1 MNRRTLLFLAVS
13 LCLLSP
19 DLRAQPGDVVSLYAA
34 GNSRYRT
41 GDFSGAE
48 KAYRELLSR
57 GIDGGEVLYNL
68 GNACFKQGR
77 LGEAIYFW
85 EKAIRILPGDTDVRE
100 NLELGRTLIVDR
112 IDAPEDPLP
121 VRWASRAVA
130 WFRPAQGSRLALAL
144 FVIANLLFSLY
155 LLAQKPRL
163 AAWAL
168 AACVGAGVLFVAA
181 SGSVAWN
188 LYEQQHRQ
196 QAIIIMQAAE
206 VRSGPGENY
215 MTVTTVHEGCAVSL
229 RSQAAGW
236 CQVVLPNG
244 WTGWLPSHSL
254 LVL

>member
-1 MNRRTLLFLAVS
+1 MNGRTLLFLAVS

-19 DLRAQPGDVVSLYAA
+19 DLRAQPGDVVGLYAA
-34 GNSRYRT
+34 GNTRYQA

-48 KAYRELLSR
+48 RAYRELLSR
-57 GIDGGEVLYNL
+57 GIDGGEVFYNL

-85 EKAIRILPGDTDVRE
+85 EKASRILPGDTDVRE
-100 NLELGRTLIVDR
+100 NLELGRSLIVDR

-121 VRWASRAVA
+121 VRWASAAVA
-130 WFRPAQGSRLALAL
+130 WFRPALGSRLALVS

-155 LLAQKPRL
+155 LLAGRPSV
-163 AAWAL
+163 ATWAL
-168 AACVGAGVLFVAA
+168 AGCLCAGVLSVAA

-196 QAIIIMQAAE
+196 QAIIVAQAAE

-244 WTGWLPSHSL
+244 WTGWLPSNAL